1 MLRLARTLAA
11 LWTGLLCTICAIVA
25 PLLFASVERSVAGQL
40 AAKFF
45 HVAAWLGVV
54 LAAALLAMAALR
66 SSRFPFRP
74 DRPTLWLIGVSALA
88 PMCSELF
95 VGPLMEQARAAGDMR
110 AFGAWHGVSAGLF
123 LVACVGTLALVWR
136 LSRPAE

>member
-11 LWTGLLCTICAIVA
+11 LWTGSLCTICAIVA
-25 PLLFASVERSVAGQL
+25 PVLFASLERHAAGQL

-45 HVAAWLGVV
+45 HLTAWLGVV
-54 LAAALLAMAALR
+54 LALAILASAALR
-66 SSRFPFRP
+66 TSRFPFRP
-74 DRPTLWLIGVSALA
+74 DRPALWLIGVSALA
-88 PMCSELF
+88 PVCSELF
-95 VGPLMEQARAAGDMR
+95 AGPLMEQARMAGDMR